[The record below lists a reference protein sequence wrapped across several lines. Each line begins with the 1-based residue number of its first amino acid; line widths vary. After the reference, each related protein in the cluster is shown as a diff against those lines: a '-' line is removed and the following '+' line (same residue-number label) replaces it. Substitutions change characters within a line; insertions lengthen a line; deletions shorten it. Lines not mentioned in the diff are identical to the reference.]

1 MRRILMAL
9 ALMCASGQAFA
20 QEAFVPNRP
29 GATDTAI
36 AVPAGRLQVE
46 TEIASFARD
55 EDAGVTA
62 ESWSVAATAFRYGLG
77 DGVDVELLVSPY
89 LRTETTGADSVDGA
103 GDVTLRL
110 RKNLMGQDGEGP
122 SLGVMGYVT
131 LPTAS
136 DGLGAEDVEGGVIVM
151 GEFALAPSW
160 ALAWTVSAGAISTPG
175 DDYDA
180 QGSAALVAAY
190 AFNDRW
196 SGYVEAAVEKVERQD
211 AAASGGAGVTYLLG
225 PETQLDAGITFG
237 LNDAADDASL
247 FVGWA
252 HRF

>member
-29 GATDTAI
+29 GATDSAI

-46 TEIASFARD
+46 TEIASYARD
-55 EDAGVTA
+55 EEAGVTA
-62 ESWSVAATAFRYGLG
+62 QSWSVAATAFRYGLG

-89 LRTETTGADSVDGA
+89 VRAEATGAAALDGV
-103 GDVTLRL
+103 GDVTLRV
-110 RKNLMGQDGEGP
+110 RKNLMGQDGDGP
-122 SLGVMGYVT
+122 ALGVMGYIT

-136 DGLGAEDVEGGVIVM
+136 DGLGAEVEGGVLVM

-160 ALAWTVSAGAISTPG
+160 ALAWTVSAGAVSTPG
-175 DDYDA
+175 GDYDA

-225 PETQLDAGITFG
+225 PETQIDAGITFG